1 MNEPQ
6 TRSVA
11 VTAVLP
17 LKTRSGKTLSVVRA
31 EFGLQVPDGL
41 REPLDVKVGRRSY
54 RVTLE
59 LPREALD
66 CERVE
71 YQHKG
76 IPLEPDGVEEIEIV
90 RDADGRPVGM
100 RKEVYPWG

>member
-1 MNEPQ
+1 MGQSCRSTTQRFGGDRSSRRPDC
-6 TRSVA
+6 RCHSVA
-11 VTAVLP
+11 TH
-17 LKTRSGKTLSVVRA
+17 
-31 EFGLQVPDGL
+31 
-41 REPLDVKVGRRSY
+41 SY

-59 LPREALD
+59 LPGEALD

-76 IPLEPDGVEEIEIV
+76 ITLEPDGVEEVEIV

-100 RKEVYPWG
+100 RKEVYPWAS